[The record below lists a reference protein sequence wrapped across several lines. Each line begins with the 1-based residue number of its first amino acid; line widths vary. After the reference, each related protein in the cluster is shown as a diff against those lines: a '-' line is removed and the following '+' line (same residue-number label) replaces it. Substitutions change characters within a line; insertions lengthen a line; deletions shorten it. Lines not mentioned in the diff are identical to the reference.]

1 MLLASSLPLLLA
13 MSASDVLRKFVK
25 RDVTSLESRRTLD
38 EFLRSPCYGYFL
50 GTLRGPDVLGY
61 ANFLDKAS
69 IYLFEALRGLTN
81 SPGIEFDSS
90 DGEALDKL
98 FERSPTDMWGP
109 SHPPHGA
116 RVVSWTDQKRKSFH
130 YSP

>member
-1 MLLASSLPLLLA
+1 

-38 EFLRSPCYGYFL
+38 EFLRSPCYSYFL
-50 GTLRGPDVLGY
+50 KTLRGPDVLGY

-69 IYLFEALRGLTN
+69 IYSFEAPRGLTN

-98 FERSPTDMWGP
+98 F
-109 SHPPHGA
+109 
-116 RVVSWTDQKRKSFH
+116 
-130 YSP
+130 